1 MLPGRG
7 AARRIRA
14 TAGRP
19 GGRRAGALLAAA
31 LLAVALLAVAGT
43 WGVRALTGPEGKK
56 VTAYFDSGVGLYGG
70 SDLRVLGV
78 KVGTVDSVDPEGDRV
93 RVELTLD
100 DDVKAPA
107 DARAAVIAP
116 SVVSGRYV
124 QLSPAYTGG
133 PELADGDEIPV
144 ERTATPVEID
154 ELYASLT
161 DLSDALGPE
170 GANAEG
176 ELNQLIGTGARNL
189 KGNGKAIGDSIDRF
203 GDATQTLSG
212 RGDDLFGTIRN
223 LQSFTSMLKRN
234 DRQVRDAERQL
245 ADVGAFLAEDKDE
258 LAAALRELGRA
269 LGEVEGFI
277 KDNRGRIKE
286 NVGKLAS
293 LTRTLVDNRA
303 SLAEVLD
310 TAPLATDNLLNA
322 YNPGKRT
329 IDGRGNLNE
338 LSMGGTPDAE
348 AAHLAGAGTGTGTEG
363 LVPAPAER
371 RGELPGLPL
380 PAVGDVY
387 GTPEQGGGR

>member
-1 MLPGRG
+1 MRIRPGTG
-7 AARRIRA
+7 AARRVR
-14 TAGRP
+14 
-19 GGRRAGALLAAA
+19 AAA
-31 LLAVALLAVAGT
+31 GGLRPRRPVALLVAAAVLAAAGT
-43 WGVRALTGPEGKK
+43 WGVRALSGPEGKA

-70 SDLRVLGV
+70 SDLRILGV
-78 KVGTVDSVDPEGDRV
+78 KVGTVDSVEPEGDRV

-100 DDVKAPA
+100 HDVPAPA
-107 DARAAVIAP
+107 DVQAAVIAP

-161 DLSDALGPE
+161 DLGDALGPD
-170 GANAEG
+170 GANAQG
-176 ELNQLIGTGARNL
+176 ELSGLIETGARNL
-189 KGNGKAIGDSIDRF
+189 EGNGKEIGDSIDRF

-212 RGDDLFGTIRN
+212 RSGDLFATVEN
-223 LQSFTSMLKRN
+223 LQSFTTMLKKN
-234 DRQVRDAERQL
+234 DAQVRDAERQL
-245 ADVGAFLAEDKDE
+245 ADVGTFLAEDKDE
-258 LAAALRELGRA
+258 LAAALKELGKA
-269 LGEVEGFI
+269 LGKVQGFI
-277 KDNRGRIKE
+277 EDNRGRLRT

-303 SLAEVLD
+303 SLAEALD
-310 TAPLATDNLLNA
+310 AAPLATDNLLRA

-338 LSMGGTPDAE
+338 LSMGGPPDAGL
-348 AAHLAGAGTGTGTEG
+348 AATGGATGREG

-371 RGELPGLPL
+371 RAELPGLPL

-387 GTPEQGGGR
+387 GTPERGGGR

>member
-1 MLPGRG
+1 MRRPGTG
-7 AARRIRA
+7 AAGRIRA
-14 TAGRP
+14 AAGRLR
-19 GGRRAGALLAAA
+19 GRRALALVVTAALLAA
-31 LLAVALLAVAGT
+31 AGT
-43 WGVRALTGPEGKK
+43 WGVRALTGPEGKA

-70 SDLRVLGV
+70 SDLRILGV
-78 KVGTVDSVDPEGDRV
+78 KVGTVDSVEPAGDRV

-100 DDVKAPA
+100 HDVKAPA
-107 DARAAVIAP
+107 NAQAAVIAP

-124 QLSPAYTGG
+124 QLSPAYSGG

-161 DLSDALGPE
+161 ELSDALGPD
-170 GANAEG
+170 GANAAG
-176 ELNQLIGTGARNL
+176 ELSDLIGTGARNL
-189 KGNGKAIGDSIDRF
+189 DGNGKEIGDSIDQF

-212 RGDDLFGTIRN
+212 RSDELFATIEN
-223 LQSFTSMLKRN
+223 LQGFTSMLKRN
-234 DRQVRDAERQL
+234 DKQVRDAEQQL
-245 ADVGAFLAEDKDE
+245 ADVGTFLAEDKDE
-258 LAAALRELGRA
+258 LAAALKELGTA
-269 LGEVEGFI
+269 LGRVQGFI
-277 KDNRGRIKE
+277 EDNRGRIKD

-303 SLAEVLD
+303 SLAEALD
-310 TAPLATDNLLNA
+310 TAPLATDNLLRA

-338 LSMGGTPDAE
+338 LSMGGTPDAG
-348 AAHLAGAGTGTGTEG
+348 AANPGTGTEG

-371 RGELPGLPL
+371 RAELPGLPL

-387 GTPEQGGGR
+387 GTPEQGGAR

>member
-1 MLPGRG
+1 MARPVTG
-7 AARRIRA
+7 AVRRLRA
-14 TAGRP
+14 A
-19 GGRRAGALLAAA
+19 GGRLRGRRP
-31 LLAVALLAVAGT
+31 VALLVTAAVLVAAGT
-43 WGVRALTGPEGKK
+43 WGVRALTGPDGKEI
-56 VTAYFDSGVGLYGG
+56 TAYFDSGVGLYSG
-70 SDLRVLGV
+70 SDLRILGV
-78 KVGTVDSVDPEGDRV
+78 KVGTVDSVEPEGDRV
-93 RVELTLD
+93 RVGLTLHD
-100 DDVKAPA
+100 GVRAPA
-107 DARAAVIAP
+107 DVQAAVIAP

-124 QLSPAYTGG
+124 QLSPPYTGG

-161 DLSDALGPE
+161 DLSDALGPD
-170 GANAEG
+170 GANATG
-176 ELNQLIGTGARNL
+176 ELSKLLETGARNL
-189 KGNGKAIGDSIDRF
+189 EGNGKEIGDSIERF

-212 RGDDLFGTIRN
+212 RSDDLFGTIEN

-245 ADVGAFLAEDKDE
+245 ADVGTFLAEDKDE
-258 LAAALRELGRA
+258 LAAALAELGEA
-269 LGEVEGFI
+269 LGKVQAFI
-277 KDNRGRIKE
+277 EDNRGRIKD

-303 SLAEVLD
+303 SLAEALD
-310 TAPLATDNLLNA
+310 TAPLATDNLLRA

-338 LSMGGTPDAE
+338 LSMGGTPDTE
-348 AAHLAGAGTGTGTEG
+348 AANSGTGTEG
-363 LVPAPAER
+363 LVPAAPGR
-371 RGELPGLPL
+371 RAELPALPL

>member
-1 MLPGRG
+1 MMPRPGTG

-14 TAGRP
+14 AAGRLRS
-19 GGRRAGALLAAA
+19 RRP
-31 LLAVALLAVAGT
+31 VALLVTAAVLVAAGT
-43 WGVRALTGPEGKK
+43 WGVRALTGPEGKA
-56 VTAYFDSGVGLYGG
+56 VTAYFDSGVGLYSG
-70 SDLRVLGV
+70 SDLRILGV
-78 KVGTVDSVDPEGDRV
+78 KAGTVDSVEPEGDRV

-100 DDVKAPA
+100 HDVRAPA
-107 DARAAVIAP
+107 DVRAAVIAP

-124 QLSPAYTGG
+124 QLSPAYSGG

-161 DLSDALGPE
+161 DLSDALGPD

-176 ELNQLIGTGARNL
+176 ELSRLVETGARNL
-189 KGNGKAIGDSIDRF
+189 EGNGKEIGDSIAQF

-212 RGDDLFGTIRN
+212 RSDDLFATIKN

-234 DRQVRDAERQL
+234 DTQVRDAEQQL
-245 ADVGAFLAEDKDE
+245 ADVGTFLAEDKDE
-258 LAAALRELGRA
+258 LAAALRELGKA
-269 LGEVEGFI
+269 LGKVQGFI
-277 KDNRGRIKE
+277 EDNRGRIKA

-303 SLAEVLD
+303 SLAEALD
-310 TAPLATDNLLNA
+310 TAPLATDNVLNA

-338 LSMGGTPDAE
+338 LSMGGTPDA
-348 AAHLAGAGTGTGTEG
+348 AAVNPATGTEG
-363 LVPAPAER
+363 LVPAPKER
-371 RGELPGLPL
+371 AGQLPALPL

-387 GTPEQGGGR
+387 GTPERGGDR

>member
-1 MLPGRG
+1 MAKTARTPPGRG
-7 AARRIRA
+7 AARHVRA
-14 TAGRP
+14 AAGRLR
-19 GGRRAGALLAAA
+19 GRRPVALLLAAA
-31 LLAVALLAVAGT
+31 VLAAAGT
-43 WGVRALTGPEGKK
+43 WGVRALTGPDGTS
-56 VTAYFDSGVGLYGG
+56 VTAYFDSGVGLYEG
-70 SDLRVLGV
+70 SELKILGV
-78 KVGTVDSVDPEGDRV
+78 TVGSVDSVEPEGERV

-100 DDVKAPA
+100 DGVPAPA
-107 DARAAVIAP
+107 DVQAAVIAP

-176 ELNQLIGTGARNL
+176 ELSELLETGARNL
-189 KGNGKAIGDSIDRF
+189 EGNGKAIGDSIDQF

-212 RGDDLFGTIRN
+212 RSDELFGTIKN
-223 LQSFTSMLKRN
+223 LQSFTTMLKRN
-234 DRQVRDAERQL
+234 DKQVRDAERQL
-245 ADVGAFLAEDKDE
+245 ADVGTFLAEDKDE
-258 LAAALRELGRA
+258 LAAALRELGDA
-269 LGEVEGFI
+269 LGEVESFI
-277 KDNRGRIKE
+277 EDNRGRIKD

-293 LTRTLVDNRA
+293 LTRILVDNRA
-303 SLAEVLD
+303 SLAEALD
-310 TAPLATDNLLNA
+310 AAPLATDNLLNA

-338 LSMGGTPDAE
+338 LSMGGTPDTE
-348 AAHLAGAGTGTGTEG
+348 AANAGSGTEG

-371 RGELPGLPL
+371 RAELPGLPL

-387 GTPEQGGGR
+387 GTPEQGGAR

>member
-1 MLPGRG
+1 MPRPGTG
-7 AARRIRA
+7 AVRRIRA
-14 TAGRP
+14 AAGRLR
-19 GGRRAGALLAAA
+19 GRRP
-31 LLAVALLAVAGT
+31 VALLVAAAVLVAVGT
-43 WGVRALTGPEGKK
+43 WGVRALTGPEGKA

-70 SDLRVLGV
+70 SDLKILGV
-78 KVGTVDSVDPEGDRV
+78 TVGSVDSVEPEGDRV

-100 DDVKAPA
+100 HDVRAPA
-107 DARAAVIAP
+107 DAQAAVIAP

-124 QLSPAYTGG
+124 QLSPAYSGG

-161 DLSDALGPE
+161 DLSDALGPD

-176 ELNQLIGTGARNL
+176 ELRELLATGARNL
-189 KGNGKAIGDSIDRF
+189 EGNGKEIGDSIDRF

-212 RGDDLFGTIRN
+212 RSGDLFGTIEN
-223 LQSFTSMLKRN
+223 LQSFTTMLKRN

-245 ADVGAFLAEDKDE
+245 ADVGTFLAEDKDE
-258 LAAALRELGRA
+258 LAAALKELGKA
-269 LGEVEGFI
+269 LGRVQGFI
-277 KDNRGRIKE
+277 EDNRGRIRT

-303 SLAEVLD
+303 SLAEALD

-348 AAHLAGAGTGTGTEG
+348 AADAGGAAASREG

-371 RGELPGLPL
+371 RAELPGLPL

-387 GTPEQGGGR
+387 GTPERGGGR

>member
-1 MLPGRG
+1 MSTRRTRPGPA
-7 AARRIRA
+7 AARRMR
-14 TAGRP
+14 
-19 GGRRAGALLAAA
+19 AAA
-31 LLAVALLAVAGT
+31 RRLRGARPVALLVAAAVLAAAGT
-43 WGVRALTGPEGKK
+43 WGVRALTGPEGKA
-56 VTAYFDSGVGLYGG
+56 VTAYFDSGVGLYSG
-70 SDLRVLGV
+70 SDLKILGV
-78 KVGTVDSVDPEGDRV
+78 KVGTVDSVEPEGDRV

-100 DDVKAPA
+100 HDVQAPA

-161 DLSDALGPE
+161 DLSDALGPD

-176 ELNQLIGTGARNL
+176 ELSELLETGARNL
-189 KGNGKAIGDSIDRF
+189 KGNGKEIGDSIDQF

-212 RGDDLFGTIRN
+212 RSDDLFGTIGN

-234 DRQVRDAERQL
+234 DKQVRDAERQL

-258 LAAALRELGRA
+258 LAAALKELGAA
-269 LGEVEGFI
+269 LGKVQGFI
-277 KDNRGRIKE
+277 EDNRGRIKD

-303 SLAEVLD
+303 SLAEALD
-310 TAPLATDNLLNA
+310 AAPLATDNLLRA

-338 LSMGGTPDAE
+338 LSLGGTPDAD
-348 AAHLAGAGTGTGTEG
+348 AANAGTGTEG
-363 LVPAPAER
+363 LVPAAPER
-371 RGELPGLPL
+371 RAELPGLPL